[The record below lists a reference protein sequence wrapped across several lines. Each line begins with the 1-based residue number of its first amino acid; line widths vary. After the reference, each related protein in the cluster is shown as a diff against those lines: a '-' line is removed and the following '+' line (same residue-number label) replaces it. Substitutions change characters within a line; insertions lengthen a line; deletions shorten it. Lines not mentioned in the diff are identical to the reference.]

1 MEGGQRGAIARGGR
15 GPRPPPEAAYDVPC
29 SDVMQCND
37 YLCFFYVWCVCC
49 GIFICVYVCIKYRI
63 CVHVY
68 ECVCF
73 MQYFYMCQVCMREG
87 EEEHY

>member
-1 MEGGQRGAIARGGR
+1 MEGGQRGAIAWGGW
-15 GPRPPPEAAYDVPC
+15 GPRPPEATYDVPC

-37 YLCFFYVWCVCC
+37 YLCFSMYGVCV
-49 GIFICVYVCIKYRI
+49 VASLYVCIKYRI